1 MADKNATGVP
11 TAEYRRCW
19 PYHLAMKPLYHL
31 KTEIW
36 SERGMYWLIGA
47 WKIWLRAQLR
57 AARAPALDAVQAIMG
72 FGTEI
77 FEHAEQVGALK
88 VLDCPNTHPT
98 TYHGIW
104 QRECDLWCPGERVPI
119 PRWMFGRMNRE
130 LERAD
135 LIIVQSTF
143 AKESMELNGI
153 PGERVMTSPMGV
165 DSSVFR
171 KRAAAPVKPRFV
183 NVGTI
188 SLRKGHQYLFR
199 AFELVKEKVPQAELI
214 CVGGYKHDF
223 RKEKSRWSGTFTH
236 YPFLSHPQL
245 AELLTSCT
253 AFVFPSQEEGIA
265 RAQIEALAA
274 GLPVI
279 GTHQGGATTLVED
292 GVEGMIVN
300 GRDPKQIAVAMVR
313 LASDRQLNL
322 RMGEAAHAKGTVRNS
337 WQHYGDRLL
346 EEYQR
351 RLARLRPAMATP
363 HPSEAAVSVG
373 LDEQQ
378 RL

>member
-1 MADKNATGVP
+1 
-11 TAEYRRCW
+11 
-19 PYHLAMKPLYHL
+19 
-31 KTEIW
+31 
-36 SERGMYWLIGA
+36 
-47 WKIWLRAQLR
+47 
-57 AARAPALDAVQAIMG
+57 
-72 FGTEI
+72 
-77 FEHAEQVGALK
+77 
-88 VLDCPNTHPT
+88 
-98 TYHGIW
+98 
-104 QRECDLWCPGERVPI
+104 
-119 PRWMFGRMNRE
+119 MNRE
-130 LERAD
+130 LEKAD
-135 LIIVQSTF
+135 LIIVQSAF

-153 PGERVMTSPMGV
+153 PREKVMINPMGV

-171 KRAAAPVKPRFV
+171 KRAVVPVKPRFV

-199 AFELVKEKVPQAELI
+199 AFELVKEKLPQAELI

-245 AELLTSCT
+245 AELLPSCT

-279 GTHQGGATTLVED
+279 GAHQGGTTTLVED
-292 GVEGMIVN
+292 GVEGIIVT
-300 GRDPKQIAVAMVR
+300 GRDLKQIAEAMIR

-322 RMGEAAHAKGTVRNS
+322 RMGEAAHAKGAVRNT

-346 EEYQR
+346 EEYER
-351 RLARLRPAMATP
+351 RLARLRPAMVTR
-363 HPSEAAVSVG
+363 HPSTVTVSVG

-378 RL
+378 KL